1 MTVILSLTFVF
12 ITGPLVT
19 NAVEQEVTTTT
30 ELVQS
35 DNEQDTAT
43 ADENVIS
50 EEEKSQQRA
59 ARIEE
64 YKQKKIEKLAETQ
77 AKRVASR
84 CKSAQGKIT
93 SLRSR
98 ISSTN
103 ENRRSVYRVMGEKL
117 DKLVE
122 RLVKAGID
130 TTKLDTAREDIQAD
144 LKVLN
149 ASMESYNTVLV
160 DIEEM
165 KCQEDPEAF
174 QAALEEARVLL
185 KTLREQAQEF
195 RRFSTN
201 ELRTILQELKIQLE
215 AKKTVDQDTL
225 QQTQTTGGQN

>member
-1 MTVILSLTFVF
+1 
-12 ITGPLVT
+12 
-19 NAVEQEVTTTT
+19 
-30 ELVQS
+30 
-35 DNEQDTAT
+35 
-43 ADENVIS
+43 
-50 EEEKSQQRA
+50 
-59 ARIEE
+59 
-64 YKQKKIEKLAETQ
+64 
-77 AKRVASR
+77 
-84 CKSAQGKIT
+84 
-93 SLRSR
+93 
-98 ISSTN
+98 
-103 ENRRSVYRVMGEKL
+103 MGEKL